1 LLFQGLIAVAAKLKS
16 NQDIARRVRELADK
30 REREAAR
37 ASRGSRR
44 QLNAIATN
52 YRALAE
58 ALERTTPVAEKRR
71 AKSPVDEV

>member
-1 LLFQGLIAVAAKLKS
+1 VAAKLRS
-16 NQDIARRVRELADK
+16 NRDIARRVRELAEK

-52 YRALAE
+52 YRALAD
-58 ALERTTPVAEKRR
+58 ALERTTPVVEKRP
-71 AKSPVDEV
+71 AKPPADEI